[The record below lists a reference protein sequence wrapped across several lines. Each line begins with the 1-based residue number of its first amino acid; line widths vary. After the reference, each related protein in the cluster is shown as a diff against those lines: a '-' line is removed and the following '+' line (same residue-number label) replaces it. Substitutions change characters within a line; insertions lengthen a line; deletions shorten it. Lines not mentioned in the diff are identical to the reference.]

1 MNFIAIDFETANS
14 NRGSAC
20 EIGIAKVIDFEI
32 VDKRAYLIKPKE
44 NYFDWY
50 NTQLHGINEETVEN
64 EPEFD
69 EIYEEISDDFM
80 TFPIV
85 AHNAAFDISVL
96 RNTLDQYNL
105 DYPETT
111 YSCTYQMAREHLPK
125 LFSLR
130 LDAVCNHYDIPLVH
144 HRALPDAIACAEL
157 AIKIFKERNVRVF
170 SDIENQFNLRLG
182 SLFKGGYKG
191 SLKRSSVSGYKI
203 SDITYDA
210 SKADENNIFYGR
222 TVCFTG
228 TLHSMVRVDAQR
240 MVLEIGGNVSK
251 GVTKDTNYLVVG
263 EQDYRQYGA
272 GFKSSKMKKAEKYL
286 LNGQEIEL
294 ITENQ
299 FLEMMGN

>member
-1 MNFIAIDFETANS
+1 
-14 NRGSAC
+14 
-20 EIGIAKVIDFEI
+20 
-32 VDKRAYLIKPKE
+32 
-44 NYFDWY
+44 
-50 NTQLHGINEETVEN
+50 
-64 EPEFD
+64 
-69 EIYEEISDDFM
+69 
-80 TFPIV
+80 
-85 AHNAAFDISVL
+85 
-96 RNTLDQYNL
+96 
-105 DYPETT
+105 
-111 YSCTYQMAREHLPK
+111 
-125 LFSLR
+125 

-157 AIKIFKERNVRVF
+157 AITIFKERNVRVF
-170 SDIENQFNLRLG
+170 NDIENQFNLRLG

-203 SDITYDA
+203 SDITYDP

-251 GVTKDTNYLVVG
+251 GVTKETNYLVVG
-263 EQDYRQYGA
+263 EQDYKQYGA